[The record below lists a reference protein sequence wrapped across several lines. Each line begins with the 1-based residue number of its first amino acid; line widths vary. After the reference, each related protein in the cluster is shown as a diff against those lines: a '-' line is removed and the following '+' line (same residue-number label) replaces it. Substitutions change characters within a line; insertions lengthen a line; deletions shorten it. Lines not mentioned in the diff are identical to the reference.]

1 MQFSDP
7 QELAR
12 RARRREKQRQR
23 ELFWNLMTTLVLLVT
38 VGLIGFFLVLYSNP
52 QIGLNPFPPPT
63 MPVLAN
69 VPTSTPTPPRLPPT
83 WTPTLKP
90 TETMRPSATAVADT
104 PSPTMVST
112 SEFAPTFALTDTG
125 EYPYQVQG
133 LPAAMANTVFHP
145 DESCEW
151 QGVAGTVVDLQG
163 KPVVGVLVR
172 LTGVYHG
179 RTMDMNTLS
188 GGASAWYG
196 ESGYEFFLGS
206 DPIATS
212 NTLAV
217 QLVDQAL
224 MPISPRVVFNTY
236 EECNKNLILI
246 NFKQTR

>member
-1 MQFSDP
+1 
-7 QELAR
+7 
-12 RARRREKQRQR
+12 
-23 ELFWNLMTTLVLLVT
+23 
-38 VGLIGFFLVLYSNP
+38 
-52 QIGLNPFPPPT
+52 
-63 MPVLAN
+63 
-69 VPTSTPTPPRLPPT
+69 
-83 WTPTLKP
+83 
-90 TETMRPSATAVADT
+90 
-104 PSPTMVST
+104 MVST

-133 LPAAMANTVFHP
+133 LPAAMANTVFHRTRAANG
-145 DESCEW
+145 

-163 KPVVGVLVR
+163 KTLVGVLVR
-172 LTGVYHG
+172 LPVCNHG

-188 GGASAWYG
+188 GGASALVG

-236 EECNKNLILI
+236 EECNK
-246 NFKQTR
+246 T

>member
-12 RARRREKQRQR
+12 RARRREQHRKR
-23 ELFWNLMTTLVLLVT
+23 ELLWNLMTTLVLIAT
-38 VGLIGFFLVLYSNP
+38 VGLIGYFLILYSNP

-69 VPTSTPTPPRLPPT
+69 VATTTPTPPRLPPT
-83 WTPTLKP
+83 WTPTAKA
-90 TETMRPSATAVADT
+90 TETMRPSATPSMEA
-104 PSPTMVST
+104 PSPTVAPT
-112 SEFAPTFALTDTG
+112 NEIIPTFALTDTG

-145 DESCEW
+145 GESCDW
-151 QGVAGTVVDLQG
+151 QAVAGTVVDLQG

-179 RTMDMNTLS
+179 RTIDMNTLT

-206 DPIATS
+206 EPLSTS

-246 NFKQTR
+246 NFKQVR